1 MLSCGI
7 LRGETSRTRLAPS
20 GEESDTLT
28 SPYRALPGSPGPRLK
43 LLGIGIALTRWPTHS
58 HAQSRGAFLP
68 PAAFRGNHLTS
79 ASLKTGTVPRRHSV
93 QVRELTRSMAAVSPA
108 FSIVW
113 AHHAF
118 PSQLGACK
126 RMRREQDGL
135 SLVAELH
142 RLIMCSRR

>member
-58 HAQSRGAFLP
+58 HAQRRGAFLP
-68 PAAFRGNHLTS
+68 PAALRGNHLTS

-108 FSIVW
+108 FSIGW
-113 AHHAF
+113 GPTTPF
-118 PSQLGACK
+118 PHSWGRASECAGN
-126 RMRREQDGL
+126 RTDC
-135 SLVAELH
+135 
-142 RLIMCSRR
+142 RLLPSYIG